1 MCFLDF
7 CLVGLCFFFFSS
19 RRRHTRYA
27 LVTGV
32 QTCALP
38 IFEGRRS
45 LSIGGR
51 RVRSGGSGIGGGTRQ
66 SHGGEPAPRHRFLPP
81 NAEWPGDGAGALSQ
95 RGGLSECRVP
105 VRRSEEHTSELQSL
119 MRHSYAVFCLK
130 KKNNVRSKPRH
141 HIT

>member
-45 LSIGGR
+45 LSFGGR

-81 NAEWPGDGAGALSQ
+81 NAEWPGDGAGALSP

-105 VRRSEEHTSELQSL
+105 VRRYRDAGEWPANLIGGLTEEGSSSVWGKMCHVS
-119 MRHSYAVFCLK
+119 V
-130 KKNNVRSKPRH
+130 
-141 HIT
+141 